1 MLVRVGEEKLAGI
14 LKISTRR
21 VREACKNSKIAP
33 AKYDLLSAITE
44 FIEQSE
50 NKNKDF
56 VTAKRLGE
64 IFGITDK
71 AIRDLVDRNILIK
84 ENDSFDLIANVKK
97 YLDYQRANN
106 DNAVY
111 KREQTEYLKLK
122 RQEKAKELHNAED
135 IKRAISKMLI
145 AFRQKLLIIPKR
157 ESRVLAEM
165 SSRVSIEELLEKT
178 ITEALEEL
186 SEYDFEAGEEDG
198 DENS

>member
-1 MLVRVGEEKLAGI
+1 MLIRIGEEKLAGI

-84 ENDSFDLIANVKK
+84 ENDNFDLIANVKK

-186 SEYDFEAGEEDG
+186 SEYNFEAGEEDG

>member
-1 MLVRVGEEKLAGI
+1 MLIRIGEEKLAWI

-84 ENDSFDLIANVKK
+84 ENDNFDLIANVKK

>member
-84 ENDSFDLIANVKK
+84 ENDNFDLIANVKK

>member
-1 MLVRVGEEKLAGI
+1 MLIRIGEEKLAGI

-84 ENDSFDLIANVKK
+84 ENDNFDLIANVKK

>member
-33 AKYDLLSAITE
+33 AKYVLLSAITE

-84 ENDSFDLIANVKK
+84 ENDNFDLIANVKK

>member
-71 AIRDLVDRNILIK
+71 AIRDLVDRNILTK
-84 ENDSFDLIANVKK
+84 ENDNFDLIANVKK

>member
-84 ENDSFDLIANVKK
+84 ENDNFDLIANVKK

-165 SSRVSIEELLEKT
+165 NSRINIEELLEKT

-186 SEYDFEAGEEDG
+186 SEYNFEAGEEDG

>member
-1 MLVRVGEEKLAGI
+1 MLIRIGEEKLAGL

-33 AKYDLLSAITE
+33 AKYDLLSAVTE

-84 ENDSFDLIANVKK
+84 ENDNFDLIANVKK

-165 SSRVSIEELLEKT
+165 NSRINIEELLEKT

>member
-1 MLVRVGEEKLAGI
+1 MLIRIGEEKLAGI
-14 LKISTRR
+14 LKISTKR

-84 ENDSFDLIANVKK
+84 ENDNFDLIANVKK

-111 KREQTEYLKLK
+111 KREQIEYLKLK

-186 SEYDFEAGEEDG
+186 SEYDFEAG
-198 DENS
+198 

>member
-1 MLVRVGEEKLAGI
+1 MLIRIGEEKLAGI

-33 AKYDLLSAITE
+33 AKYDFLSAITE

-84 ENDSFDLIANVKK
+84 ENDNFDLIANVKK
-97 YLDYQRANN
+97 YLDYQRAND

-186 SEYDFEAGEEDG
+186 SEYEAGEEDE

>member
-84 ENDSFDLIANVKK
+84 ENDNFDLIANVKK

-157 ESRVLAEM
+157 ESRVLAEI

>member
-84 ENDSFDLIANVKK
+84 ENDNFDLIANVKK

-135 IKRAISKMLI
+135 IKRAISK
-145 AFRQKLLIIPKR
+145 
-157 ESRVLAEM
+157 
-165 SSRVSIEELLEKT
+165 
-178 ITEALEEL
+178 ITEKIQGR
-186 SEYDFEAGEEDG
+186 FEFQNFRGEIYAC
-198 DENS
+198 

>member
-1 MLVRVGEEKLAGI
+1 MLIRIGEEKLAGI

-71 AIRDLVDRNILIK
+71 AIRDLVDRNILVK
-84 ENDSFDLIANVKK
+84 ENDNFDLIANVKK

-165 SSRVSIEELLEKT
+165 NSRINIEELLEKT

>member
-1 MLVRVGEEKLAGI
+1 MLIRIGEEKLAGI

-33 AKYDLLSAITE
+33 AKYDLLSAVTE

-84 ENDSFDLIANVKK
+84 ENDNFDLIANVKK

-165 SSRVSIEELLEKT
+165 NSRINIEELLEKT

>member
-1 MLVRVGEEKLAGI
+1 MLIRIGEEKLAGI

-84 ENDSFDLIANVKK
+84 ENDNFDLIANVKK

-106 DNAVY
+106 DNAIY

-145 AFRQKLLIIPKR
+145 AFRQKLLILPKR

-165 SSRVSIEELLEKT
+165 SSRVSVEELLEKT

-186 SEYDFEAGEEDG
+186 SEYDFEAG
-198 DENS
+198 

>member
-1 MLVRVGEEKLAGI
+1 MLIRIGEEKLAGI

>member
-1 MLVRVGEEKLAGI
+1 MLIRIGEEKLAGI

-84 ENDSFDLIANVKK
+84 ENDNFDLIANVKK

-165 SSRVSIEELLEKT
+165 SSRVSVEELLEKT

>member
-84 ENDSFDLIANVKK
+84 ENDNFDLIANVKK

-186 SEYDFEAGEEDG
+186 SEYEAGEEDG

>member
-1 MLVRVGEEKLAGI
+1 MLIRIGEEKLAGI

-198 DENS
+198 VQDT

>member
-1 MLVRVGEEKLAGI
+1 MLIRIGEEKLAGI

-21 VREACKNSKIAP
+21 VREACKNSKIAS
-33 AKYDLLSAITE
+33 AKYDLLSAVTE

>member
-1 MLVRVGEEKLAGI
+1 MLIRIGEEKLAGI

-157 ESRVLAEM
+157 ESRVLAEI

-186 SEYDFEAGEEDG
+186 SEYDFEVGEKDG

>member
-1 MLVRVGEEKLAGI
+1 MLIRIGEEKLAGI

-186 SEYDFEAGEEDG
+186 SEYNFETGEEDG

>member
-1 MLVRVGEEKLAGI
+1 MLIRIGEEKLAGI

-84 ENDSFDLIANVKK
+84 ENDNFDLIANVKK

-135 IKRAISKMLI
+135 IKRVISKMLI

-165 SSRVSIEELLEKT
+165 SSRVSVEELLEKT

-198 DENS
+198 DKNS

>member
-71 AIRDLVDRNILIK
+71 AIRDLVDRNILTK
-84 ENDSFDLIANVKK
+84 ENDNFDLIANVKK

-165 SSRVSIEELLEKT
+165 NSRINIEELLEKT

-186 SEYDFEAGEEDG
+186 SEYNFEAGEEDG

>member
-1 MLVRVGEEKLAGI
+1 MLIRIGEEKLAGI

-84 ENDSFDLIANVKK
+84 ENDNFDLIANVKK

-186 SEYDFEAGEEDG
+186 SEYDFEAG
-198 DENS
+198 

>member
-1 MLVRVGEEKLAGI
+1 MLIRIGEEKLAGI

-84 ENDSFDLIANVKK
+84 ENDNFDLIANVKK

-165 SSRVSIEELLEKT
+165 NSRINIEELLEKT

>member
-1 MLVRVGEEKLAGI
+1 MLIRIGEEKLAGI

-84 ENDSFDLIANVKK
+84 ENDNFDLIANVKK

-157 ESRVLAEM
+157 ENRVLAEM
-165 SSRVSIEELLEKT
+165 SSRVSVEELLEKT

-186 SEYDFEAGEEDG
+186 SEYDFEAG
-198 DENS
+198 

>member
-1 MLVRVGEEKLAGI
+1 M
-14 LKISTRR
+14 
-21 VREACKNSKIAP
+21 
-33 AKYDLLSAITE
+33 
-44 FIEQSE
+44 
-50 NKNKDF
+50 
-56 VTAKRLGE
+56 
-64 IFGITDK
+64 
-71 AIRDLVDRNILIK
+71 
-84 ENDSFDLIANVKK
+84 IANVKK

-165 SSRVSIEELLEKT
+165 NSRINIEELLEKT

>member
-1 MLVRVGEEKLAGI
+1 MLIRIGEEKLAGI

-71 AIRDLVDRNILIK
+71 AIRDLVDRNILTK
-84 ENDSFDLIANVKK
+84 ENDNFDLIANVKK

>member
-1 MLVRVGEEKLAGI
+1 MLIRIGEEKLAGI

-84 ENDSFDLIANVKK
+84 ENDNFDLIANVKK

-165 SSRVSIEELLEKT
+165 NSRVSIEELLEKT